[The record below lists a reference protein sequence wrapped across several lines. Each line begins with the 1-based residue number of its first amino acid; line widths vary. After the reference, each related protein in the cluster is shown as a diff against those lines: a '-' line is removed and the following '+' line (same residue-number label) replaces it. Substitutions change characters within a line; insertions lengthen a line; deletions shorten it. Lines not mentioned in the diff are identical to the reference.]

1 MNRRSRRKEGERK
14 GAKSAEE
21 GGRRKEGE
29 QKGAKGA
36 EKVGEQRVAEAERR
50 GEG

>member
-1 MNRRSRRKEGERK
+1 MRLFSP
-14 GAKSAEE
+14 AVE
-21 GGRRKEGE
+21 GGAMGVVEEEE